1 MLPSMSLLLKYLPT
15 WFYIYPLILKFHILY
30 SFLYNTV
37 SFSNLI
43 SHFLEYSF
51 IFHFYFLKY
60 SKSGFKK
67 NLCWI
72 PISAVFYFCSFF
84 HEIFS
89 VCVFTVHYWSIM
101 WNSSSRSRMNVPSFR
116 KNFLLPLQDQITKFM
131 APCSLDH
138 PNPDLKFLGIMSPQ
152 PHFSRRSFSP
162 ILLTSVPLGART
174 TFPFSTLDIW
184 EGRYIAGFLLLW
196 KWHCFNGEEVF
207 C

>member
-1 MLPSMSLLLKYLPT
+1 MDT
-15 WFYIYPLILKFHILY
+15 NICCIL
-30 SFLYNTV
+30 FLQF
-37 SFSNLI
+37 FSWDL
-43 SHFLEYSF
+43 
-51 IFHFYFLKY
+51 
-60 SKSGFKK
+60 
-67 NLCWI
+67 
-72 PISAVFYFCSFF
+72 FC
-84 HEIFS
+84 